1 MCNLSV
7 IKVMAAIVP
16 KVTLSLI
23 TRNHLVSFSCF
34 SFVLRPV
41 DSLDRYHKKRGVK
54 ISSVFT

>member
-23 TRNHLVSFSCF
+23 TRNHLVSFSRF
-34 SFVLRPV
+34 SFVVQLAV
-41 DSLDRYHKKRGVK
+41 SLDRYH
-54 ISSVFT
+54 

>member
-7 IKVMAAIVP
+7 IKIMAAIVS

-34 SFVLRPV
+34 SSVVRPV
-41 DSLDRYHKKRGVK
+41 IVLIGTTKNGE
-54 ISSVFT
+54 